1 MFYSNFL
8 FRKKSLPK
16 DLRSKISSEVIKI
29 KTEKGEEEKKAAARR
44 KRENEAD
51 QVLYIIIKN
60 LVKSQCVFYI
70 VSDLTI
76 FLLNFSAK
84 RKRNCARPAGDN
96 EANGELTGMTRMTA
110 GADVNKKGTYV

>member
-1 MFYSNFL
+1 MFFNLEVIVKQFRLATHSVTIFTTKIFF

-51 QVLYIIIKN
+51 QVL
-60 LVKSQCVFYI
+60 S
-70 VSDLTI
+70 
-76 FLLNFSAK
+76 
-84 RKRNCARPAGDN
+84 
-96 EANGELTGMTRMTA
+96 
-110 GADVNKKGTYV
+110 

>member
-1 MFYSNFL
+1 MFYSYF

-51 QVLYIIIKN
+51 QVLSWN
-60 LVKSQCVFYI
+60 LENYAKK
-70 VSDLTI
+70 
-76 FLLNFSAK
+76 FSFNYNA
-84 RKRNCARPAGDN
+84 
-96 EANGELTGMTRMTA
+96 
-110 GADVNKKGTYV
+110 YSI